1 MWKIRYLR
9 SARKDAKK
17 IDPHIREKIRGY
29 LEQRVA
35 SLDDPRQLGEP
46 LKGQLAKLWRY
57 RIGDYRIIC
66 EFRNNELI
74 VIVIRIGHRRNVY
87 K

>member
-9 SARKDAKK
+9 SARKDAQK

-35 SLDDPRQLGEP
+35 SLDDLRQLGEP
-46 LKGQLAKLWRY
+46 LKGQLAKLSGTLDLSNIFDWDSSAKGRT
-57 RIGDYRIIC
+57 GSC
-66 EFRNNELI
+66 SACI
-74 VIVIRIGHRRNVY
+74 VSRS
-87 K
+87 